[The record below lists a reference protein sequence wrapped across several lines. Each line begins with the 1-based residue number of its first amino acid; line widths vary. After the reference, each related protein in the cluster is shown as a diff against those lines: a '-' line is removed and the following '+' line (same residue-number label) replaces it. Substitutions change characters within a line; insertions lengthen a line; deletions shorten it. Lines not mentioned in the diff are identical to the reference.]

1 LKNDV
6 SCSQQ
11 RHGRVPIL
19 NLPVLRRLF
28 LRKHTSPSLM
38 KNLPQ
43 GAPIVTFGYQYLG
56 GTIDAVSSTPVWN
69 IIAAEE

>member
-1 LKNDV
+1 
-6 SCSQQ
+6 
-11 RHGRVPIL
+11 
-19 NLPVLRRLF
+19 
-28 LRKHTSPSLM
+28 M